1 MNLPETMP
9 TSPGADDHAPFFPT
23 LSPRDVLDMRLEI
36 EAAGVG
42 ALDDYEQL
50 QEERFRLALQEE
62 RFRLARES
70 MMRAIRMECERK
82 QEARDCADKLAT
94 DLQCERSRNRR
105 YKMLALVPWI
115 IFPALW
121 VVLR

>member
-50 QEERFRLALQEE
+50 QEQLTVTEEMLEDALAERGE
-62 RFRLARES
+62 
-70 MMRAIRMECERK
+70 
-82 QEARDCADKLAT
+82 D
-94 DLQCERSRNRR
+94 
-105 YKMLALVPWI
+105 
-115 IFPALW
+115 
-121 VVLR
+121 

>member
-42 ALDDYEQL
+42 ALDDYEQ
-50 QEERFRLALQEE
+50 LQEE

-115 IFPALW
+115 IFSALW
-121 VVLR
+121 VVPR